1 MSHSERNQ
9 RSLQV
14 PKNLIALCE
23 KVFFAL
29 KLRSDDSSDD
39 SNSVVASGWSSEC
52 RLDVF
57 GSFSVEQ

>member
-1 MSHSERNQ
+1 MSYSERNQ

-29 KLRSDDSSDD
+29 KLRSDDSSVLV
-39 SNSVVASGWSSEC
+39 SVVASGRSSEC